1 MYIRDIFDQFQFYN
15 IPEYQRPYSWE
26 KEHIT
31 ALLDD
36 ITGVMEE
43 NEGKEFLR
51 IYDMEF
57 TSERSGGKTGSN
69 INKYLYHDILDGQQ
83 RFITLFYFRR

>member
-43 NEGKEFLR
+43 NEGKEF
-51 IYDMEF
+51 
-57 TSERSGGKTGSN
+57 
-69 INKYLYHDILDGQQ
+69 
-83 RFITLFYFRR
+83 